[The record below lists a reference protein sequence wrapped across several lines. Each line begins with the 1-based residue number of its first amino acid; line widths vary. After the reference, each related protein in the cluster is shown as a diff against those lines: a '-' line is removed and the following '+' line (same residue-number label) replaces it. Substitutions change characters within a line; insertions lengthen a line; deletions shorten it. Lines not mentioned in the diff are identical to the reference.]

1 MSDVAAQEDLDQ
13 LLNALLPFAQQMLG
27 QHGEFFPFGATLRV
41 DGELRVAAADAG
53 EARPTAEDVLAA
65 VEDALRADAKA
76 GTITAAGTVAN
87 VTVDLGDGP
96 SDAIVVDLDHAD
108 GESVRVFLPYSAG
121 ESGGYVY
128 GDLVGGE
135 GDRRFFS

>member
-1 MSDVAAQEDLDQ
+1 VAAQEDLDQ

-27 QHGEFFPFGATLRV
+27 QHGEFFPFGAVIRP
-41 DGELRVAAADAG
+41 DGEIRMAAADAG
-53 EARPTAEDVLAA
+53 ASRPAPEDVLTA
-65 VEDALRADAKA
+65 VEDSLRADAA
-76 GTITAAGTVAN
+76 SGAITAAGTAAN

-121 ESGGYVY
+121 EAGGYVY
-128 GDLVGGE
+128 GELVGGE

>member
-1 MSDVAAQEDLDQ
+1 MAAQEDLDQ
-13 LLNALLPFAQQMLG
+13 LLNALLPFAPQMLG
-27 QHGEFFPFGATLRV
+27 QHGEFFPFGATIRP
-41 DGELRVAAADAG
+41 DGEVRVAAADAG
-53 EARPTAEDVLAA
+53 ETRPAPEDVLAA
-65 VEDALRADAKA
+65 VEDSLRADATA
-76 GTITAAGTVAN
+76 GTITAAGTAAN

-108 GESVRVFLPYSAG
+108 GESVRIFLPYSEG

-128 GDLVGGE
+128 GDLVGGR

>member
-1 MSDVAAQEDLDQ
+1 VAAQEDLDQ
-13 LLNALLPFAQQMLG
+13 LLNALLPFAQEMLG
-27 QHGEFFPFGATLRV
+27 QHGEFFPFGATIRP
-41 DGELRVAAADAG
+41 DGEVRMAAADAG
-53 EARPTAEDVLAA
+53 EARPRPEDVLA
-65 VEDALRADAKA
+65 VLEESLRADAADRAIK
-76 GTITAAGTVAN
+76 AAGTAAN

-96 SDAIVVDLDHAD
+96 TDAIVVDLDHAD

-121 ESGGYVY
+121 GSGGYVY